1 MGDQLIL
8 TVVAVVGS
16 LGGVALGGWLTARR
30 DDMQWSRE
38 QRQRQEDALRGVCA
52 AFVAAAIE
60 CRRLLEQLYYFQ
72 QIGRDAEILTFG
84 EEYNHKSRDL
94 HREAAQ
100 LRFLGSAVLIAA
112 ADDIV
117 ISVAHALQAVKRA
130 ETVSSSADVLAD
142 LSELDELKRAI
153 NALIDQARSNEGLGP
168 GTGQLDR
175 WTSR

>member
-1 MGDQLIL
+1 MIL

-16 LGGVALGGWLTARR
+16 LGGVVLGGWLTARR

-72 QIGRDAEILTFG
+72 QLGRDAEILTFG

-100 LRFLGSAVLIAA
+100 LRFLGSAALIAA

-117 ISVAHALQAVKRA
+117 VSVAHALQAIKRA
-130 ETVSSSADVLAD
+130 EAVSSSAEVLAD
-142 LSELDELKRAI
+142 LPEIEELKCSI
-153 NALIDQARSNEGLGP
+153 NALIDQARSNEDTVSGA
-168 GTGQLDR
+168 GQLDG
-175 WTSR
+175 